1 MDDYEQCYTKS
12 NGLMYQ
18 FGCYACILQSK
29 AAPNFN
35 NSYPRADVL
44 VTAVVF
50 KFFKFKGWY
59 LAEEG
64 QDLAA
69 GGYCQAMTHIPW
81 H

>member
-12 NGLMYQ
+12 NVLMYH

-29 AAPNFN
+29 AAPIFN

-50 KFFKFKGWY
+50 KFFKFRG
-59 LAEEG
+59 
-64 QDLAA
+64 
-69 GGYCQAMTHIPW
+69 
-81 H
+81 